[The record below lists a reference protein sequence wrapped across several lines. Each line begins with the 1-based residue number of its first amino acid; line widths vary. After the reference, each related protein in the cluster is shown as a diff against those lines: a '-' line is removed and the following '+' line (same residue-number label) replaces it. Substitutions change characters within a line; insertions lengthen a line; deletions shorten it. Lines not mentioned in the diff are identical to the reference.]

1 MSSKYDRNDP
11 STGLRTGFNRQLV
24 ERFPV
29 TLSAADLL
37 AANPAAEENVPD
49 PIPFDPVPRPRNR
62 RGGWNSEV
70 DEGHRFGAPAS
81 PWKTRGTIN
90 FVNFRPELVG
100 SKISRHHCEHS

>member
-11 STGLRTGFNRQLV
+11 STRLGTGFNRALV

-37 AANPAAEENVPD
+37 AANAAAEDYVPD

-62 RGGWNSEV
+62 KSGLISKV

-81 PWKTRGTIN
+81 PWKTRGTFN
-90 FVNFRPELVG
+90 FVNFRPELVE